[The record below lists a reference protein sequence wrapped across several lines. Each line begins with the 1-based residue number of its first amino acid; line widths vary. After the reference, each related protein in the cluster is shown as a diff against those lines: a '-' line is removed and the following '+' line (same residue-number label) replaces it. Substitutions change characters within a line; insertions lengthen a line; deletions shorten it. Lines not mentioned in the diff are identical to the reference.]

1 MANIVEQMTH
11 NRETFDY
18 KFFKAP
24 LWRLL
29 FFSPIA
35 FAYMHTNLYVRKY
48 GSLKSYQF
56 IKVEAA

>member
-11 NRETFDY
+11 NLEALDL
-18 KFFKAP
+18 KFFKPP

-29 FFSPIA
+29 FFMPIA
-35 FAYMHTNLYVRKY
+35 FAYLHTNSYVRKY
-48 GSLKSYQF
+48 GSLKSYQY